1 MSDIAEL
8 ERRIA
13 AALDRIGSGVE
24 GLSAET
30 GEAEAE
36 AGARD
41 EDIAEISRLTEAL
54 AVEKDANAQL
64 EARVT
69 DLRDKQDTVI
79 GALQD
84 EVQKLREEM
93 IRHDSDVQRIKRV
106 NAQLRAN
113 NSSLREANE
122 AGVSDPHLINKAMLS
137 ELEAL
142 RVSHEADRAEM
153 DAILDELKPLVLD
166 DQESADA

>member
-1 MSDIAEL
+1 MSDIEEL

-24 GLSAET
+24 GLSAES
-30 GEAEAE
+30 GDAEAE
-36 AGARD
+36 AVARE
-41 EDIAEISRLTEAL
+41 EDLAEISRLTEAL
-54 AVEKDANAQL
+54 AAEKDANAQL
-64 EARVT
+64 EARVQ

-79 GALQD
+79 GTLQD
-84 EVQKLREEM
+84 EVQQLREGM
-93 IRHDSDVQRIKRV
+93 THHDSDVQRIKRV

-113 NSSLREANE
+113 NASLREANE

-153 DAILDELKPLVLD
+153 DAILAELKPLVSD
-166 DQESADA
+166 DQENADA

>member
-24 GLSAET
+24 GLSAES
-30 GEAEAE
+30 GNAEAE
-36 AGARD
+36 ARD
-41 EDIAEISRLTEAL
+41 EDIAEISRLSDAL
-54 AVEKDANAQL
+54 AAEKDANAQL
-64 EARVT
+64 EARVK
-69 DLRDKQDTVI
+69 DLREKQDTVI

-84 EVQKLREEM
+84 EVQKLRDEM
-93 IRHDSDVQRIKRV
+93 TRHDSELHRIKRV
-106 NAQLRAN
+106 NDQLRAN